1 VPWVLCLPSW
11 QHCEYRSDILCT
23 AKAGPKEK
31 MSMSEVCIT
40 KAIMSDAGLIEMI
53 VKVKD

>member
-11 QHCEYRSDILCT
+11 QRCEYISDILCT
-23 AKAGPKEK
+23 TKAGPKEK

-40 KAIMSDAGLIEMI
+40 KAIMSGAGLIEMI

>member
-1 VPWVLCLPSW
+1 MPWVLCLPSW
-11 QHCEYRSDILCT
+11 QRCEYISDILCT
-23 AKAGPKEK
+23 TKAGPKEK

-40 KAIMSDAGLIEMI
+40 KAIMSGAGLIEMI